1 MVVTARTSSVANR
14 ELIIALAAHYKMPT
28 FYFEPSL
35 PPPEDLSHTGLISA
49 ITIAAQLPTS
59 IVSSKAR
66 SLPTCRYKRRTD
78 INWQLENC
86 EGAGP

>member
-35 PPPEDLSHTGLISA
+35 PPPEDLSHTGLNFSVHHRR
-49 ITIAAQLPTS
+49 AATYVNRILKGEKLADLP
-59 IVSSKAR
+59 VQA
-66 SLPTCRYKRRTD
+66 PDRY
-78 INWQLENC
+78 
-86 EGAGP
+86 